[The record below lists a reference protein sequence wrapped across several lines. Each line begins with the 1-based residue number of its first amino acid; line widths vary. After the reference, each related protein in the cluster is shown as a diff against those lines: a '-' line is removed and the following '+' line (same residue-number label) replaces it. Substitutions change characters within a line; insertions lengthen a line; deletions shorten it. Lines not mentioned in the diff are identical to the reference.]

1 MSTTKTTNGPVPIF
15 SCTDEDFEK
24 RWAEVSTRTLR
35 PLTATASKKLQARM
49 HKVRRTGDRALLALL
64 PDKCEQVPKCIEVRA
79 AEWDRGCEAVA
90 SAERAALGKA
100 AMRVREFHRKRI
112 PGSWELL
119 RESKKSRRE
128 PGRGLSYVVTVP
140 AGESVEV
147 GYAVVMRP

>member
-1 MSTTKTTNGPVPIF
+1 M
-15 SCTDEDFEK
+15 
-24 RWAEVSTRTLR
+24 TL
-35 PLTATASKKLQARM
+35 
-49 HKVRRTGDRALLALL
+49 
-64 PDKCEQVPKCIEVRA
+64 EE
-79 AEWDRGCEAVA
+79 
-90 SAERAALGKA
+90 
-100 AMRVREFHRKRI
+100 RI